1 MTRFG
6 VVFVNKN
13 IFNRDY
19 MKARKYLIFL
29 ILPLIIAV
37 SCRKIVQLPPEP
49 KIEFLNFA
57 VFDTTDILG
66 NFCKGGR
73 LSFHFE
79 DGDGNIG
86 LKTPDGTDTDTTNLF
101 FTLYRKVGGVMTEVP
116 GNDIMKPSGY
126 RIPYM
131 ERTGQ
136 NKILKGTI
144 AVTFLYLFYS
154 AEDTD
159 TIRYDFY
166 LKDRA
171 DNLSNTESTS
181 EIFLSVNGIYEKKE

>member
-1 MTRFG
+1 MTKFG
-6 VVFVNKN
+6 VIFVYGN
-13 IFNRDY
+13 IIIREY
-19 MKARKYLIFL
+19 MRKSKYLIFFM
-29 ILPLIIAV
+29 LPLITAV
-37 SCRKIVQLPPEP
+37 SCRKIEQLPPEP

-73 LSFHFE
+73 LNFYFE

-86 LKTPDGTDTDTTNLF
+86 LQTPDGTEADTTNLF
-101 FTLYRKVGGVMTEVP
+101 FTLFRMVDGVMVEVP
-116 GNDIMKPSGY
+116 DNDIIKPSDY

-154 AEDTD
+154 EEATD

-171 DNLSNTESTS
+171 DNLSNTESTG
-181 EIFLSVNGIYEKKE
+181 EIFLSVNDIYKKPE

>member
-1 MTRFG
+1 
-6 VVFVNKN
+6 
-13 IFNRDY
+13 
-19 MKARKYLIFL
+19 
-29 ILPLIIAV
+29 
-37 SCRKIVQLPPEP
+37 
-49 KIEFLNFA
+49 
-57 VFDTTDILG
+57 
-66 NFCKGGR
+66 
-73 LSFHFE
+73 
-79 DGDGNIG
+79 
-86 LKTPDGTDTDTTNLF
+86 
-101 FTLYRKVGGVMTEVP
+101 MTEVP
-116 GNDIMKPSGY
+116 GNDIMKPSDY

-181 EIFLSVNGIYEKKE
+181 EIFLSVNGIYEKSD

>member
-19 MKARKYLIFL
+19 MKARRYLIFL
-29 ILPLIIAV
+29 ILPSIIAV

-66 NFCKGGR
+66 NLCKGGR

-79 DGDGNIG
+79 DGDGNLG

-116 GNDIMKPSGY
+116 DNDIMKPSNY

-154 AEDTD
+154 EEDTD

-166 LKDRA
+166 LKDRTP
-171 DNLSNTESTS
+171 NLSNTESTS
-181 EIFLSVNGIYEKKE
+181 EIFLSVNGIYENPD

>member
-6 VVFVNKN
+6 VIFVNEN
-13 IFNRDY
+13 FIIREY
-19 MKARKYLIFL
+19 MRASKYLIFF
-29 ILPLIIAV
+29 ILPLITSV
-37 SCRKIVQLPPEP
+37 SCRKIEQLPPEP
-49 KIEFLNFA
+49 KIEFMNFA

-66 NFCKGGR
+66 NLCKGGR

-79 DGDGNIG
+79 DGDGNLG
-86 LKTPDGTDTDTTNLF
+86 LQTPDGSETDTTNLF
-101 FTLYRKVGGVMTEVP
+101 FTLFRKVGGVMVEVP
-116 GNDIMKPSGY
+116 GNDILDPSDY

-131 ERTGQ
+131 ERNGQ

-154 AEDTD
+154 EEATD

-171 DNLSNTESTS
+171 DNLSNTESTA
-181 EIFLSVNGIYEKKE
+181 EIFLSENNIYKKPE

>member
-29 ILPLIIAV
+29 ILPSIIAV

-66 NFCKGGR
+66 NLCKGGR

-79 DGDGNIG
+79 DGDGNLG

-101 FTLYRKVGGVMTEVP
+101 FTLYRKVDGVMTEVP
-116 GNDIMKPSGY
+116 GNDIMKPSDY

-144 AVTFLYLFYS
+144 SVTFLYLFYS
-154 AEDTD
+154 IEDTD
-159 TIRYDFY
+159 TIRYDFF
-166 LKDRA
+166 LKDRTP
-171 DNLSNTESTS
+171 NLSNTESTS
-181 EIFLSVNGIYEKKE
+181 EIFLSVNGIYENPD

>member
-1 MTRFG
+1 MS
-6 VVFVNKN
+6 
-13 IFNRDY
+13 
-19 MKARKYLIFL
+19 ARTYLI
-29 ILPLIIAV
+29 LIILLLIPAV
-37 SCRKIVQLPPEP
+37 SCKKIEQLPPEP

-66 NFCKGGR
+66 NQCKGGR

-79 DGDGNIG
+79 DGDGNLG
-86 LKTPDGTDTDTTNLF
+86 LQTPDGTEADTTNLY
-101 FTLYRKVGGVMTEVP
+101 FTLFRKVKGVMTMVP
-116 GNDIMKPSGY
+116 DDDILSPSDY

-154 AEDTD
+154 VEDTD
-159 TIRYDFY
+159 TVRYDFY

-181 EIFLSVNGIYEKKE
+181 EIYLSVNDIYKKAE

>member
-1 MTRFG
+1 MRT
-6 VVFVNKN
+6 N
-13 IFNRDY
+13 
-19 MKARKYLIFL
+19 KYLIIF
-29 ILPLIIAV
+29 ILPLITVI
-37 SCRKIVQLPPEP
+37 SCRKIEQLPPEP

-57 VFDTTDILG
+57 VFDTTILG

-86 LKTPDGTDTDTTNLF
+86 AQPPDGTEGDTTNLF
-101 FTLYRKVGGVMTEVP
+101 FTMFRKVGGVMTEVP
-116 GNDIMKPSGY
+116 GNDKLKPSDY
-126 RIPYM
+126 RIPFM

-136 NKILKGTI
+136 NKMIKGTI
-144 AVTFLYLFYS
+144 AITFFYLDYS
-154 AEDTD
+154 EKDTD

-171 DNLSNTESTS
+171 DNLSNTESTG
-181 EIFLSVNGIYEKKE
+181 EIYLSVNDIYKKTE

>member
-1 MTRFG
+1 MSKFG
-6 VVFVNKN
+6 VIFVQENN
-13 IFNRDY
+13 IIREY
-19 MKARKYLIFL
+19 MRASKYLIFL
-29 ILPLIIAV
+29 MIPLIAVV
-37 SCRKIVQLPPEP
+37 SCHKIEQLPPEP

-86 LKTPDGTDTDTTNLF
+86 LQTPDGTESDTTNLF
-101 FTLYRKVGGVMTEVP
+101 FTLFRKVGGVMTEVP
-116 GNDIMKPSGY
+116 DNDILKPSDY

-136 NKILKGTI
+136 NKITKGTI
-144 AVTFLYLFYS
+144 EVTFLYLFYS
-154 AEDTD
+154 EEATD

-171 DNLSNTESTS
+171 DNLSNTESTA
-181 EIFLSVNGIYEKKE
+181 EIFLSENNIYEKQE

>member
-6 VVFVNKN
+6 VIFVHGK
-13 IFNRDY
+13 IIIREY
-19 MKARKYLIFL
+19 MRTSKYLIFF
-29 ILPLIIAV
+29 ILPLITAV

-66 NFCKGGR
+66 NLCKGGR

-86 LKTPDGTDTDTTNLF
+86 LRTPDGSETDTTNLF
-101 FTLYRKVGGVMTEVP
+101 FTLFRKVDGVMEEIP
-116 GNDIMKPSGY
+116 DNDILKPSNY
-126 RIPYM
+126 RIPFM

-136 NKILKGTI
+136 NKIIKGTI
-144 AVTFLYLFYS
+144 AITFLYLFYS
-154 AEDTD
+154 EEATD

-171 DNLSNTESTS
+171 DNLSNTESTA
-181 EIFLSVNGIYEKKE
+181 EIFLSVNDIYEKTE